1 MLLIEHCNKM
11 QAQVMMV
18 TPEGHAETL
27 QQGKSQSGNEDIL
40 IKYLILELYT
50 PKWKCNGV

>member
-11 QAQVMMV
+11 QAVVMMV

-27 QQGKSQSGNEDIL
+27 QQGKIRSGNDVIL
-40 IKYLILELYT
+40 
-50 PKWKCNGV
+50 